1 MTHVLR
7 PATRP
12 RCFWQRD
19 RAVPPRRRQLALA
32 WRLLVVAHVSELE
45 LTGIRKLYD
54 GVARPVIPDL
64 ALTIPSGQM
73 AVLVGPSGCGK
84 STTLRMV
91 AGLEEPTAGTIKI
104 GKRDVTNLPPAERDI
119 AMVFQSYAL
128 YPHMTVFENMAF
140 GLRIKHLPE
149 AEIRQRV
156 NAAADNLG
164 LTPYL
169 ERRPKALSGG
179 QRQRVAIGRAVVR
192 APKVFLFD
200 EPLSNL
206 DAKLRSDMRREIAR
220 IHQQHKTTSMYVTH
234 DQIEAMTLADMIVVL
249 KDGVIQQIGNPVDI
263 YERPANRFVAGFFG
277 TPSMN
282 FLTADLTATGDR
294 QSARGEGFDIPLATR
309 APALRPAMTTRDGA
323 SERTLASGRDR
334 IVVGIR
340 PERLSLTNAGNDV
353 ALSGSVAMREV
364 LGAEVV
370 LHLESAAGPLTVRTD
385 AGSAPRPGDT
395 VQVWLDP
402 KMIHL
407 FDGAT
412 ELRL

>member
-1 MTHVLR
+1 M
-7 PATRP
+7 
-12 RCFWQRD
+12 
-19 RAVPPRRRQLALA
+19 
-32 WRLLVVAHVSELE
+32 
-45 LTGIRKLYD
+45 
-54 GVARPVIPDL
+54 IPDL
-64 ALTIPSGQM
+64 DLTIPSGEM

-91 AGLEEPTAGTIKI
+91 AGLEEPTSGTIKI
-104 GKRDVTNLPPAERDI
+104 AGKDVTNLPPAERDI

-128 YPHMTVFENMAF
+128 YPHMSVFENMAF

-149 AEIRQRV
+149 AEIKSRV
-156 NAAADNLG
+156 NAAAESLG

-220 IHQQHKTTSMYVTH
+220 IHQLSKTTSMYVTH
-234 DQIEAMTLADMIVVL
+234 DQIEAMTLADQIVVL
-249 KDGVIQQIGNPVDI
+249 KDGVVQQIGTPVEI
-263 YERPANRFVAGFFG
+263 YEKPANRFVAGFFG

-282 FLTADLTATGDR
+282 FLAAHIMQTGESR
-294 QSARGEGFDIPLATR
+294 TARGPGFEIPLASR
-309 APALRPAMTTRDGA
+309 ALRRANESDK
-323 SERTLASGRDR
+323 

-340 PERLSLTNAGNDV
+340 PERLSLASSID
-353 ALSGSVAMREV
+353 AIPLSGEVAMREV
-364 LGAEVV
+364 LGAEIV
-370 LHLESAAGPLTVRTD
+370 LHLESPAGPLTVRTD

-395 VQVWLDP
+395 VRVWLDP
-402 KMIHL
+402 SAIHL

-412 ELRL
+412 EVRL